1 VWIDRGTAQSRQTAT
16 FGFAMA
22 FRLNVL
28 LMAMSTDLASVGY
41 VLCAWL
47 RTHQPDLLRP
57 GQDAW
62 SFDLDPLDNGTYDA
76 LIQLDLTQS
85 ISVAPD
91 AQGTPRLTY
100 LPEPEPLFA
109 DALPFAGLPEAP
121 LLKAIAVVGEGQIAP
136 SIPPMPDDDLTRLD
150 EWLGQILQGL
160 SAPERRS
167 AALKLGQALRRS
179 NLKRIAA
186 NVDPDGTPSPRANP
200 ATTARAACA
209 RGRAAR
215 CSRAC
220 AMPST
225 GASTPTKPA
234 SNSPRLPDHR
244 PHGRRQ
250 PVRRNRHRRP
260 PAQRPTHPRPLP
272 RTPPPGLLP
281 RRRRPRPR
289 HHRRDDRAG
298 MRLGAG

>member
-1 VWIDRGTAQSRQTAT
+1 MRKIDSLRATLTAAFEELAADPSRLRVWIDRGTAQSRQTAT

-186 NVDPDGTPSPRANP
+186 NVDPDGTPFAPRKP
-200 ATTARAACA
+200 RYDRQGRLRARAGGKMFQGLRYAKHWRIDA
-209 RGRAAR
+209 DE
-215 CSRAC
+215 
-220 AMPST
+220 T
-225 GASTPTKPA
+225 GVEL
-234 SNSPRLPDHR
+234 SPPPRS
-244 PHGRRQ
+244 
-250 PVRRNRHRRP
+250 P
-260 PAQRPTHPRPLP
+260 PAW
-272 RTPPPGLLP
+272 PPSASSAKPSP
-281 RRRRPRPR
+281 
-289 HHRRDDRAG
+289 
-298 MRLGAG
+298 

>member
-186 NVDPDGTPSPRANP
+186 NVDPDGTPFAPRP

-209 RGRAAR
+209 QGWAAR

-234 SNSPRLPDHR
+234 SNSPPPPRS
-244 PHGRRQ
+244 
-250 PVRRNRHRRP
+250 P
-260 PAQRPTHPRPLP
+260 PAW
-272 RTPPPGLLP
+272 PPSASSAKPSP
-281 RRRRPRPR
+281 
-289 HHRRDDRAG
+289 
-298 MRLGAG
+298 

>member
-1 VWIDRGTAQSRQTAT
+1 
-16 FGFAMA
+16 
-22 FRLNVL
+22 
-28 LMAMSTDLASVGY
+28 MAMSTDLASVGY

-136 SIPPMPDDDLTRLD
+136 LD
-150 EWLGQILQGL
+150 
-160 SAPERRS
+160 
-167 AALKLGQALRRS
+167 
-179 NLKRIAA
+179 
-186 NVDPDGTPSPRANP
+186 
-200 ATTARAACA
+200 
-209 RGRAAR
+209 
-215 CSRAC
+215 
-220 AMPST
+220 
-225 GASTPTKPA
+225 
-234 SNSPRLPDHR
+234 
-244 PHGRRQ
+244 
-250 PVRRNRHRRP
+250 
-260 PAQRPTHPRPLP
+260 PTH
-272 RTPPPGLLP
+272 
-281 RRRRPRPR
+281 
-289 HHRRDDRAG
+289 A
-298 MRLGAG
+298 